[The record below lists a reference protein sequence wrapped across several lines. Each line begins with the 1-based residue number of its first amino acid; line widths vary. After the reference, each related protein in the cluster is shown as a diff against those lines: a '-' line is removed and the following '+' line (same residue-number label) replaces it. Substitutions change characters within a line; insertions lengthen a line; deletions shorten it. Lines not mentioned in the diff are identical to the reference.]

1 MSLGGLDLCWANY
14 QSRPAP
20 RPNSN
25 NSSRGPLY
33 NSTRAPHRSFR
44 NSKAH
49 HHHSTDNH
57 SQLVQGL
64 VLGRR
69 ARVRILVRMHTITHN
84 SCRRVSNGHNI
95 LKALLDSWMAPESS
109 WRILGA
115 W

>member
-14 QSRPAP
+14 QSRLAP

-25 NSSRGPLY
+25 SSSRGPLY
-33 NSTRAPHRSFR
+33 NSNNNNNNRAPHRSFR

-49 HHHSTDNH
+49 HHSTDNH
-57 SQLVQGL
+57 SQLAQDL

-84 SCRRVSNGHNI
+84 NSRHRVSNGYSSP
-95 LKALLDSWMAPESS
+95 KALLDSWMAPGSS
-109 WRILGA
+109 
-115 W
+115 